1 MFKACIGFPRAHA
14 PVNRE
19 IVRDAGVPGAAHLAQ
34 RADAAAAIEA
44 GAGIVA
50 GGLMLHLPAGQMI
63 GQRLALRFVALADA
77 GCRRGGFG
85 LRGLQLRPANYSA
98 AILGEL
104 SSVTIAGRAR
114 QSLGGRPDHRL
125 KAREKTLISAYPNA
139 RPISVTLSLVSV
151 SNCRAS

>member
-1 MFKACIGFPRAHA
+1 MVFRALMRPRIARSF
-14 PVNRE
+14 VTL
-19 IVRDAGVPGAAHLAQ
+19 VKPGAAHLAQ
-34 RADAAAAIEA
+34 RADAAAVIE
-44 GAGIVA
+44 AGIVA

-104 SSVTIAGRAR
+104 SSGTIAGRAR